1 MLYENI
7 IKIEEL
13 KELEIQCDGKNIENF
28 GNFIGF

>member
-7 IKIEEL
+7 IKIRRN
-13 KELEIQCDGKNIENF
+13 KEFEIQCDGKIIENF